1 MPTFNNSKA
10 LVYCAVWGHVAT
22 EVSLELQSTE
32 LQTYCLM
39 HGLEV
44 VDIISDSAAY
54 VPGQLRLG
62 MEQLIQRAKTDRIGH
77 IIIYDVSRVGHEG
90 KEILTFLQDA
100 FEFRET
106 EIHIY
111 AWKMS
116 TGTDEAQ
123 RLLSM
128 AAEIIGK
135 EIPVGN
141 ETQQQMTEVHGRSE
155 KLRLKPL
162 WARLFG
168 MLQDERYAEI
178 LIKALF
184 QIKDSVH
191 LSESEYVAVHG
202 GYDHLIM
209 FQALGFRIKGEKTD
223 NTKLVTDVL
232 VLNWDTLKG
241 HIGPDLHKIIEGSE
255 TGAIY

>member
-1 MPTFNNSKA
+1 MATSNNSKA

-54 VPGQLRLG
+54 LPGQLRLG
-62 MEQLIQRAKTDRIGH
+62 IEQLIHRAKTDGIGH
-77 IIIYDVSRVGHEG
+77 IIIYEVSRIGREG
-90 KEILTFLQDA
+90 KDILTFLQDT
-100 FEFRET
+100 FESKET

-111 AWKMS
+111 NWKMR
-116 TGTDEAQ
+116 TGSDEGQ
-123 RLLSM
+123 RFLSM

-135 EIPVGN
+135 EFPVGN
-141 ETQQQMTEVHGRSE
+141 GNPQQVTEVKGRSE

-162 WARLFG
+162 WTRLFR

-202 GYDHLIM
+202 GYDHLIL
-209 FQALGFRIKGEKTD
+209 FRALGFRIKGEKTD

-232 VLNWDTLKG
+232 VLYWDTLKG

-255 TGAIY
+255 TGAIF